1 MKIGGLQPGDDE
13 TKARLLAWELEL
25 EDRALERFPEIRKLG
40 TFGDPAF
47 EEALERAV
55 DLVDGDAEDG
65 SDSTAAIGLRMDL
78 EELELN
84 SGPDDDT

>member
-1 MKIGGLQPGDDE
+1 MKLGGTQDGDDA

-55 DLVDGDAEDG
+55 DLIDGEDG
-65 SDSTAAIGLRMDL
+65 GTSTAAIKLQMDL

-84 SGPDDDT
+84 GPDAEGL